1 MMKASVLKPFF
12 ITFVLVTGCLLACNY
27 QPNGA
32 AKAWNPYQALNV
44 LVFES
49 GQKQRDSIFINQV
62 AEYRKG
68 DTDVISVN
76 AELIKRS
83 APAQEHTEG
92 PLLTLTSSVSTPL
105 LMDIS
110 LHTGSAIF
118 GPFSSK
124 RVSWL
129 DSLPKEN
136 VVVNDIEYKDVLI
149 LEPDS
154 NAAGYQQ
161 AAAAHSFVKKIWWSK
176 TKGLIQYELNDSITW
191 KLVKKYM
198 L

>member
-1 MMKASVLKPFF
+1 MMKASSLKTIVITAVLA
-12 ITFVLVTGCLLACNY
+12 TGCLLACNY

-49 GQKQRDSIFINQV
+49 SQKQRDSIFINQV
-62 AEYRKG
+62 AEYRNG
-68 DTDVISVN
+68 NSDVISVN
-76 AELIKRS
+76 AELVKRS
-83 APAQEHTEG
+83 APAQQHTEG
-92 PLLTLTSSVSTPL
+92 PLLTLTSSGGGPL
-105 LMDIS
+105 LMSIS
-110 LHTGSAIF
+110 LHTGSAVF
-118 GPFSSK
+118 GPFDGK
-124 RVSWL
+124 RTGWL

-149 LEPDS
+149 LKPDS
-154 NAAGYQQ
+154 NATGYQQ
-161 AAAAHSFVKKIWWSK
+161 AAAANSFVKKIWWSK
-176 TKGLIQYELNDSITW
+176 TKGLIQYEMKDSVTW

>member
-1 MMKASVLKPFF
+1 MKTGPLKSSF
-12 ITFVLVTGCLLACNY
+12 ITIIMAAACLWACSY

-49 GQKQRDSIFINQV
+49 SQKQRDSIFINQV
-62 AEYRKG
+62 AEYRNG
-68 DTDVISVN
+68 NSDVISVN
-76 AELIKRS
+76 AELVKRS
-83 APAQEHTEG
+83 APAQQHAEG
-92 PLLTLTSSVSTPL
+92 PLLTLTSTESGPV
-105 LMDIS
+105 LMSIS
-110 LHTGSAIF
+110 LHTGSAVF
-118 GPFSSK
+118 GPFDAK
-124 RVSWL
+124 RIGWL

-136 VVVNDIEYKDVLI
+136 AVVNDIEYKDVLI
-149 LEPDS
+149 LQPDS

-161 AAAAHSFVKKIWWSK
+161 AAATNSFVKKIWWSK
-176 TKGLIQYELNDSITW
+176 TKGLIQYEMKDSITW